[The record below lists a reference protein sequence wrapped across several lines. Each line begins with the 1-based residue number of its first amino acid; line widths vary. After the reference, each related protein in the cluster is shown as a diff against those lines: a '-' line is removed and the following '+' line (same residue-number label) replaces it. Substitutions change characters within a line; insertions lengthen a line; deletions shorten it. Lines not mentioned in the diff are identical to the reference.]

1 LEKEQRGKELLI
13 MRILILNYEH
23 PPIGGGGGRLAAKVG
38 AGLVRRGHHI
48 RVLTAGMKHLPLES
62 VEQGMEVRRLRAF
75 RRREDTCTVPEMA
88 FWVVAAIPAL
98 IGEIRLWKPD
108 VLHVHFA
115 VPTGAVAWV
124 ASKVTGVSYVLTA
137 HLGDVPGGVPEQT
150 GNLFRWIQPLT
161 VPIWRGAA
169 ATTAV
174 SSFVAGLAQRAY
186 GAYGILPRVILNGIE
201 PVPVPALQAHHP
213 PRLLMVGR
221 MSQQKNPILAVRAL
235 ALLKEMSWSC
245 TMIGD
250 GPLLAEVREE
260 AHRLGISERVDFKG
274 WVTADEA
281 SECMSQADI
290 LLIPSLSEGLP
301 MVAVEAVSQ
310 GMAIV
315 GSRIGG
321 LEDVTCESGVQRNAR
336 LFNLAE
342 GPGGMAEV
350 LRIFLQDPQSLL
362 RAKEASLALA
372 SRFDLSKVLDDYEI
386 VLREAMLQRSSISST

>member
-1 LEKEQRGKELLI
+1 
-13 MRILILNYEH
+13 
-23 PPIGGGGGRLAAKVG
+23 
-38 AGLVRRGHHI
+38 
-48 RVLTAGMKHLPLES
+48 
-62 VEQGMEVRRLRAF
+62 
-75 RRREDTCTVPEMA
+75 MA
-88 FWVVAAIPAL
+88 FWVISAIPAL
-98 IGEIRLWKPD
+98 IGEIRRWKPD

-124 ASKVTGVSYVLTA
+124 ASKITGVPYVLTA

-174 SSFVAGLAQRAY
+174 SSFVAGLAQQAY
-186 GAYGILPRVILNGIE
+186 GAYGILPRVILNGID
-201 PVPVPALQAHHP
+201 PVPVPALEAHHP

-221 MSQQKNPILAVRAL
+221 MSLQKNPMLAIHSL
-235 ALLKEMSWSC
+235 ALLKELPWIC

-260 AHRLGISERVDFKG
+260 AHGMGISERVDFKG
-274 WVTADEA
+274 WASADDV
-281 SECMSQADI
+281 SECMSQADV

-301 MVAVEAVSQ
+301 MVAVEALSR

-321 LEDVTCESGVQRNAR
+321 LADVTCESGEQQNAR
-336 LFNLAE
+336 LFDLSE
-342 GPGGMAEV
+342 GPQGMADA
-350 LRIFLQDPQSLL
+350 LTPFLQDAQVL
-362 RAKEASLALA
+362 RRAREASLGLA
-372 SRFDLSKVLDDYEI
+372 SRFDLSKVLDDYEM
-386 VLREAMLQRSSISST
+386 VLREATIRPSI

>member
-1 LEKEQRGKELLI
+1 

-38 AGLVRRGHHI
+38 SGLVHRGHQV
-48 RVLTAGMKHLPLES
+48 RVLTAGMKHLPLEC
-62 VEQGMEVRRLRAF
+62 VEQGMEVRRLRAL
-75 RRREDTCTVPEMA
+75 RRREDTCSVPEMA
-88 FWVVAAIPAL
+88 AWVAVAIPAVL
-98 IGEIRLWKPD
+98 GEIRRWKPD

-124 ASKVTGVSYVLTA
+124 ASKITGVPYVLTA

-150 GNLFRWIQPLT
+150 GNLFRWIQPFT

-186 GAYGILPRVILNGIE
+186 GADGILPRVILNGIE
-201 PVPVPALQAHHP
+201 LPQPPLLEVHHP

-221 MSQQKNPILAVRAL
+221 MSLQKNPLLAIRAL
-235 ALLKEMSWSC
+235 ALLRELPWRC

-260 AHRLGISERVDFKG
+260 AERLGISERVEFKG
-274 WVTADEA
+274 WATADEVND
-281 SECMSQADI
+281 SMRQADI

-301 MVAVEAVSQ
+301 MVAVEALTQ
-310 GMAIV
+310 GVAIV

-321 LEDVTCESGVQRNAR
+321 LADVTRESDESDEPGKLGELGEQQNAR
-336 LFNLAE
+336 LFDLAE
-342 GPGGMAEV
+342 GPQGMADA
-350 LRIFLQDPQSLL
+350 LTPLLKDPQSLM
-362 RAKEASLALA
+362 RAREASLALA
-372 SRFDLSKVLDDYEI
+372 PRFDLNNVLDDYEE
-386 VLREAMLQRSSISST
+386 VLKGATLRTVP

>member
-1 LEKEQRGKELLI
+1 

-38 AGLVRRGHHI
+38 SGLVRRGHQV
-48 RVLTAGMKHLPLES
+48 RVLTAGMKHLPVEC
-62 VEQGMEVRRLRAF
+62 VEQGMEVRRLRAL
-75 RRREDTCTVPEMA
+75 RCREDTCSVPEMA
-88 FWVVAAIPAL
+88 AWVAVAITAVL
-98 IGEIRLWKPD
+98 GEIRRWKPD

-124 ASKVTGVSYVLTA
+124 ASKITGVPYVLTA

-150 GNLFRWIQPLT
+150 GNLFRWIQPFT

-186 GAYGILPRVILNGIE
+186 GADGILPRVILNGIE
-201 PVPVPALQAHHP
+201 LPQPPLLEVHHP

-221 MSQQKNPILAVRAL
+221 MSLQKNPLLAIRAL
-235 ALLKEMSWSC
+235 ALLRELPWRC

-260 AHRLGISERVDFKG
+260 AERLGISERVEFKG
-274 WVTADEA
+274 WATADEVND
-281 SECMSQADI
+281 SMRQADI

-301 MVAVEAVSQ
+301 MVAVEALTQ
-310 GMAIV
+310 GVAIV

-321 LEDVTCESGVQRNAR
+321 LADVTRESDESDEPGKLGESGEQQNAR
-336 LFNLAE
+336 LFDLAE
-342 GPGGMAEV
+342 GPQGMADA
-350 LRIFLQDPQSLL
+350 LTPLLKDPQSLM
-362 RAKEASLALA
+362 RAREASLALA
-372 SRFDLSKVLDDYEI
+372 PRFDLNKVLDDYEE
-386 VLREAMLQRSSISST
+386 VLKGATLRTVP